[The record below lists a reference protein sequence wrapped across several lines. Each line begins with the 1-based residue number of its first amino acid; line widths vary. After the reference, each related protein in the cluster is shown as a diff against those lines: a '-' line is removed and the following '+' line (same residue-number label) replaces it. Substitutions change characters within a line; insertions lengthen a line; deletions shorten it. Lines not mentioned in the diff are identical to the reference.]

1 MCIVKKT
8 ISFLLVFCLFAF
20 SLFSTGCGSS
30 SGAFKFIGAIVAVTI
45 MASSGGA
52 GAAVFAANLRGSTKT
67 IGITKDET
75 KVNVYPLDRANTPSL
90 RGSTPILTDGTVS
103 KDKNGNFAFNLPE
116 EKRLGVGEYLFEA
129 FHTGADKPFL
139 RAILNVDGSSNNPAL
154 TISPLTEIKTRVYT
168 QWLSANPSSASYA
181 NFEANLKKDTT
192 SSNKITEEA
201 NNYIEDLAVWAGK
214 DDTEKAQDEIL
225 TRTLE
230 IVVPTETLVPTT
242 TGTDTFVSSLP
253 TVLQKHTWAAAQKA
267 DLLGKKFVQAYQKY
281 NGSWVK
287 LVADSEEAAPPDVSF
302 MHNGVNFDFTQDMH
316 DYSEQVMTTLME
328 TATNDVATVYTQ
340 SDLYALGWGSY
351 ISIQANSRL
360 SEDGKTLTMDA
371 SAFDAE
377 STTVVNYTISVGK
390 SGSDVYLYMKNIT
403 NTTTAE
409 KIFKLTPM

>member
-1 MCIVKKT
+1 MKKT

-253 TVLQKHTWAAAQKA
+253 TVLQKHTWAAAEKE
-267 DLLGKKFVQAYQKY
+267 DLLGNRFVQAYQKH

-287 LVADSEEAAPPDVSF
+287 LVADSEEAAPPDVFF
-302 MHNGVNFDFTQDMH
+302 MHYGVNFDFTQDMH
-316 DYSEQVMTTLME
+316 DYSEQVMRTLME
-328 TATNDVATVYTQ
+328 TATNGEATVYTQ
-340 SDLYALGWGSY
+340 SGLSLHAKH
-351 ISIQANSRL
+351 ANSTL

-371 SAFDAE
+371 SAFDPE

-403 NTTTAE
+403 NTTTFAE